1 MCSNVEAVW
10 PVGAARGSTR
20 ESMQWVAWILDSIR
34 GGAIPPEPARARSA
48 EFEAATVRAVA
59 SLDTFDRALAIAAES
74 MEKGSPTDRQLGP
87 TVAELSRA
95 TSGDAG
101 RMALALSRAR
111 SADRPGPED
120 PAPPYFQGW
129 FPLLNGSMERYEVVE
144 LAVHVL
150 AAEIRARR
158 ARTAPGASRPQ
169 DLHVVLLLLRE
180 ALRGTEAR
188 NAYVHLARREFP
200 REANSMP
207 VAANAIKSAFM
218 ARPSRRVYRCQEIVL
233 EILEAEAVDPAS
245 VDDLQRRRKAEA
257 LRLDLLADERASD
270 YYDAQR
276 QANVARRGRDAIGT
290 LEPEQR
296 GLATALAVESLRAAL
311 AVAAIAARAGTSSRE
326 RSVRKRLDRIAEL
339 PVDGLSCDDATDEA
353 RYAAEASKRMASELK
368 NVAREASV
376 ASEAA
381 RPTPAEAPPP
391 PIHEP
396 PRLRLGGLR
405 EAMQIP

>member
-1 MCSNVEAVW
+1 MSETRGHRSRA
-10 PVGAARGSTR
+10 GSTH
-20 ESMQWVAWILDSIR
+20 EAMQWVGWILDSIR
-34 GGAIPPEPARARSA
+34 GGAIPPAPARAA
-48 EFEAATVRAVA
+48 DEEFEAATNRAVS
-59 SLDTFDRALAIAAES
+59 SLDTFDRALAVASES
-74 MEKGSPTDRQLGP
+74 MDKGAPTERQLGR

-111 SADRPGPED
+111 PTDRPGPED
-120 PAPPYFQGW
+120 PAPPYFRGW

-180 ALRGTEAR
+180 ALRGADAR

-218 ARPSRRVYRCQEIVL
+218 SRPSRRVYRCQEIVL
-233 EILEAEAVDPAS
+233 EILEAEAVDPETI
-245 VDDLQRRRKAEA
+245 DDLHRRRRAEA
-257 LRLDLLADERASD
+257 MRLDLLADERAAD
-270 YYDAQR
+270 YYEAQR
-276 QANVARRGRDAIGT
+276 QANVARRGRDAIAG
-290 LEPEQR
+290 LGEEQR
-296 GLATALAVESLRAAL
+296 GLASGLAVEALRAAL
-311 AVAAIAARAGTSSRE
+311 SVAAIAARAGTSSRE
-326 RSVRKRLDRIAEL
+326 RSIRRRLDHIAGL
-339 PVDGLSCDDATDEA
+339 QPDGLSRSEAAAEA

-376 ASEAA
+376 AAEAA
-381 RPTPAEAPPP
+381 RRSLPDSPNSTL
-391 PIHEP
+391 HDP